1 MKRSLRDSTAKSR
14 ERSAEVHQG
23 HLEVKLWNAVTKGRL
38 DEVLTRLEKY
48 KYDAKFLGS
57 IMLEF
62 LFRRNLSDIRIHEHD
77 AVMRVVKRFVFH
89 GADMYAVHRF
99 GIDMVS
105 TAMWTRDTDLTRY
118 IIENTKWGIHHHDT
132 TRSWH
137 QPRMFDVTTTEMA
150 KLMREYGADVSKLR
164 RGNSPLLQ
172 FQVNQMYSWYHGYPD
187 GEQFRLIRFLV
198 EELKCEVNE
207 CDQSGET
214 ALHSA
219 VGYFGETDILHLL
232 LDHGADVHAVDN
244 HGRTP
249 LFPAVQSGR
258 LDQIQIL
265 CENGA
270 DISTRDVNMLSVLD
284 VAARINVD
292 ARSPEDTQRSRLVLE
307 YLDAELTRRET
318 TAAFA
323 MGYHERLGRKD
334 VGKPSPLL
342 NMSPDILRCILE
354 NGGYVNKV

>member
-57 IMLEF
+57 ILLEF

-172 FQVNQMYSWYHGYPD
+172 FQVNQMYS
-187 GEQFRLIRFLV
+187 
-198 EELKCEVNE
+198 
-207 CDQSGET
+207 
-214 ALHSA
+214 
-219 VGYFGETDILHLL
+219 
-232 LDHGADVHAVDN
+232 
-244 HGRTP
+244 
-249 LFPAVQSGR
+249 
-258 LDQIQIL
+258 
-265 CENGA
+265 
-270 DISTRDVNMLSVLD
+270 
-284 VAARINVD
+284 
-292 ARSPEDTQRSRLVLE
+292 RSR
-307 YLDAELTRRET
+307 
-318 TAAFA
+318 
-323 MGYHERLGRKD
+323 
-334 VGKPSPLL
+334 
-342 NMSPDILRCILE
+342 
-354 NGGYVNKV
+354 